1 MKKLRIRI
9 CNGVDMTR
17 ICSCQIRGGVRGF
30 DDRTN
35 AIDTF
40 SNVTFPTI
48 RTISGFVGM
57 ILIPKQHKVCG
68 FGDTREA
75 CSVVDS

>member
-1 MKKLRIRI
+1 MKKLGIRI

-17 ICSCQIRGGVRGF
+17 SCSCQIRGGVRGF

-40 SNVTFPTI
+40 SNDTFPTI
-48 RTISGFVGM
+48 RTISGFVGV
-57 ILIPKQHKVCG
+57 IIPKQHKVCG
-68 FGDTREA
+68 FGDTREV
-75 CSVVDS
+75 CSVADS